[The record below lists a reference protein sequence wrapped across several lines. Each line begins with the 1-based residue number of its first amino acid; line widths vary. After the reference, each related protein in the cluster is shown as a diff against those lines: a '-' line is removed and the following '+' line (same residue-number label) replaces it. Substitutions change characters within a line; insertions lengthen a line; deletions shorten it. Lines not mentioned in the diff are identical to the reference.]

1 MKNQTLQRRVTA
13 YPLPNTHRKL
23 MIIAERQGRSVSSII
38 SEALQEYVNKPKPLK

>member
-13 YPLPNTHRKL
+13 YPLPNTHKKL

-38 SEALQEYVNKPKPLK
+38 SEALQEFVNKPNPTK

>member
-13 YPLPNTHRKL
+13 YPLPNTHKKL

-38 SEALQEYVNKPKPLK
+38 SEALQEFVNKPKPTK